1 MKILLIE
8 DNPGDARF
16 TREMLKEAGTEQ
28 FEVVHVDRL
37 IAAIDLLKSSAVDAV
52 LLDLGLPDSKGIETF
67 SALHECAPQIPTVV
81 LSGVDDEYVALKT
94 VKLGAQDY
102 LVKGAFNGGM
112 LSRVIHYAI
121 ERQRL
126 EESLRESEKRFRE
139 LADLLPQTIFE
150 VDLKGRFTYANRY
163 WLETTGYGQED
174 LENGINISQLFVPE
188 QRERINENI
197 EKVWSFGQ
205 LDENEYTVLRKDG
218 STYPALIY
226 ANAIIRGGRLIGG
239 RGIILDITER
249 KRVEQMKTDFVSFV
263 SHQLRAPV
271 AGLLSYINNMLDGI
285 TGSLNDKQV
294 EYLNEMRRVCI
305 RNSRLIADLLDIS
318 RLERGMISVD
328 IQQVKLRDIVDIA
341 VKEFSESVKEKG
353 LVLSILEA
361 DDNVSVL
368 ADSNKLAEV
377 FKNVI
382 HNALKFTKEGSI
394 CIEIVSDGDRGIV
407 KIKDTGIG
415 MPKEVIRDL
424 FKREKILSGAVAAGG
439 GAGLGLYIAR
449 GFVRLQGGDITVE
462 SAEGS
467 GSTFIIN
474 LPRR

>member
-1 MKILLIE
+1 
-8 DNPGDARF
+8 
-16 TREMLKEAGTEQ
+16 
-28 FEVVHVDRL
+28 
-37 IAAIDLLKSSAVDAV
+37 
-52 LLDLGLPDSKGIETF
+52 
-67 SALHECAPQIPTVV
+67 
-81 LSGVDDEYVALKT
+81 
-94 VKLGAQDY
+94 
-102 LVKGAFNGGM
+102 
-112 LSRVIHYAI
+112 
-121 ERQRL
+121 
-126 EESLRESEKRFRE
+126 
-139 LADLLPQTIFE
+139 
-150 VDLKGRFTYANRY
+150 
-163 WLETTGYGQED
+163 
-174 LENGINISQLFVPE
+174 
-188 QRERINENI
+188 
-197 EKVWSFGQ
+197 
-205 LDENEYTVLRKDG
+205 
-218 STYPALIY
+218 
-226 ANAIIRGGRLIGG
+226 
-239 RGIILDITER
+239 
-249 KRVEQMKTDFVSFV
+249 
-263 SHQLRAPV
+263 
-271 AGLLSYINNMLDGI
+271 
-285 TGSLNDKQV
+285 
-294 EYLNEMRRVCI
+294 
-305 RNSRLIADLLDIS
+305 
-318 RLERGMISVD
+318 
-328 IQQVKLRDIVDIA
+328 VDIA